1 MANALDALLAR
12 ITDKDL
18 RQAIAHEVARL
29 KDSRDFGLVFERH
42 LPESVRL
49 SDYPISRGSQVQER
63 SKVSGPTW
71 YVEKIEKGVASLVE
85 KTTGEPHKLP
95 LQDLVALKGFGEVV
109 YPGLKNVGRVQRGGD
124 KSSNVVINGEN
135 YYVLESLLYA
145 FEEKI
150 DAIYIDPPYNT
161 GARDWKYN
169 NDYVDSEDSYRHS
182 KWLAFMERRLLLAK
196 KLLNPSRSALL
207 VTIDEKEYLRLGLLI
222 EQVFPDARVQMVTS
236 VISSQGSVR
245 DGMFTRSDE
254 YLFFVLLGDLAIS
267 KSGDDM
273 LNEGQSETK
282 GQLWFQ
288 FVRTGKG
295 NLRSDSKN
303 LFYPIFV
310 DTQTGAIHS
319 IGEALPLDMPRE
331 SVQPQLGTTIIWP
344 MSAAGEEARWRT
356 GVAVARRRV
365 AKGLL
370 RASKSTSGRQEFSI
384 MTVNQGTEDRIES
397 GEVVVDE
404 IAANGA
410 AKLREVVN
418 SSLRSPK
425 TTWNKTSHNAGWH
438 GSKLLA
444 TMLPGRRFPYPK
456 SLYAVEDALQFL
468 VGSNP
473 DAVVLD
479 FFAGSGTTGHAL
491 MRLNKQDDGN
501 RRFILVTNNEV
512 SSEEAQEMRTLG
524 RAPGDVEWESRGIY
538 EHVTKPRIE
547 AAVTGLSPDGD
558 AIKGDYKFNDEFPIS
573 DGFEEN
579 VEFLE
584 LQYLDSNNVS
594 RGKAFE
600 LIAPLIWMKAG
611 FGPVMLTEERPDFAL
626 EDKCN
631 YAILFNVE
639 RWHEFIKAVRANLN
653 INHVFIITDSR
664 ATYQQVI
671 QEMDSDV
678 KTTMLYEDYLRN
690 FEISIGGQ

>member
-1 MANALDALLAR
+1 
-12 ITDKDL
+12 
-18 RQAIAHEVARL
+18 
-29 KDSRDFGLVFERH
+29 
-42 LPESVRL
+42 
-49 SDYPISRGSQVQER
+49 
-63 SKVSGPTW
+63 
-71 YVEKIEKGVASLVE
+71 
-85 KTTGEPHKLP
+85 
-95 LQDLVALKGFGEVV
+95 
-109 YPGLKNVGRVQRGGD
+109 
-124 KSSNVVINGEN
+124 
-135 YYVLESLLYA
+135 
-145 FEEKI
+145 
-150 DAIYIDPPYNT
+150 
-161 GARDWKYN
+161 
-169 NDYVDSEDSYRHS
+169 
-182 KWLAFMERRLLLAK
+182 
-196 KLLNPSRSALL
+196 
-207 VTIDEKEYLRLGLLI
+207 
-222 EQVFPDARVQMVTS
+222 
-236 VISSQGSVR
+236 
-245 DGMFTRSDE
+245 
-254 YLFFVLLGDLAIS
+254 
-267 KSGDDM
+267 
-273 LNEGQSETK
+273 
-282 GQLWFQ
+282 
-288 FVRTGKG
+288 
-295 NLRSDSKN
+295 
-303 LFYPIFV
+303 
-310 DTQTGAIHS
+310 
-319 IGEALPLDMPRE
+319 
-331 SVQPQLGTTIIWP
+331 
-344 MSAAGEEARWRT
+344 
-356 GVAVARRRV
+356 
-365 AKGLL
+365 
-370 RASKSTSGRQEFSI
+370 

-468 VGSNP
+468 VGNNP

-491 MRLNKQDDGN
+491 MRLNKRDDGN

-547 AAVTGLSPDGD
+547 AAVTGLSPDGE

-671 QEMDSDV
+671 QEMDSDIQ
-678 KTTMLYEDYLRN
+678 TTMLYEDYLRN